1 MNKNLF
7 VKIIVDSVAFLT
19 TVIGSSYIYSRLIRY
34 DHNSDFE
41 LYIIGYIIYIVSL
54 YGSKGY
60 INHRD
65 LVRISDLVASFKGA
79 IVASIVFVAFL
90 FFANMEFSRY
100 LIISFSLFLPIATIL
115 GRLIANKVIAE
126 SFKYSSTERILIYGA
141 GQKGREFQN
150 LTKKFNTTFTICG
163 FLDDSRGGD
172 DIMGKFSDL
181 SSVVIANNVNRLIV
195 AIGHLSEEDVSKIFQ
210 ETKNHKLKVSFIPT
224 QTLMKNNH
232 LKFRDFAGITM
243 VANRNN
249 EKNLIYSFTS
259 RILDIVVAISAL
271 ILSFPLFVGL
281 FIYTRISDGGPII
294 FTQDRVGL
302 DSKVFKL
309 HKFRSMHIDSN
320 QYERSPDSSEDP
332 RITKLGKW
340 IRKFSLDEIPQF
352 YNVLKGEMSLVGPRP
367 EMPFIVEQY
376 SNFEKQR
383 LSVKPG
389 ITGLWQISPGR
400 KHDITD
406 NLEYDLYYIEN
417 QSISLDIVLLALTG
431 VFVLK
436 TFTH

>member
-1 MNKNLF
+1 MKKNLF
-7 VKIIVDSVAFLT
+7 VKIFIDSIAFLT
-19 TVIGSSYIYSRLIRY
+19 SVIGSSYIYSSLIRY
-34 DHNSDFE
+34 EHNSDFE
-41 LYIIGYIIYIVSL
+41 LYIFGYIIYIVSL

-79 IVASIVFVAFL
+79 IVASMIFVAFL
-90 FFANMEFSRY
+90 FFAKIEFSRY
-100 LIISFSLFLPIATIL
+100 LIISFSLFLPIATVF
-115 GRLIANKVIAE
+115 GRLIANKLIKD
-126 SFKYSSTERILIYGA
+126 SFKYISTERLLIYGA

-150 LTKKFNTTFTICG
+150 LTRKFNAGFTVCG
-163 FLDDSRGGD
+163 FLDDSKDGGD
-172 DIMGKFSDL
+172 ILGKFSDL
-181 SSVVIANNVNRLIV
+181 SSIVVANNVNRLIV
-195 AIGHLSEEDVSKIFQ
+195 AIGRLSDKDVSKILH
-210 ETKNHKLKVSFIPT
+210 ETKRHKLKVSFIPT

-232 LKFRDFAGITM
+232 LKFRDFAGVTM
-243 VANRNN
+243 VANRNS
-249 EKNLIYSFTS
+249 EMNLIYSYTS
-259 RILDIVVAISAL
+259 RALDIAVAISAL
-271 ILSFPLFVGL
+271 IVSFPIYVGL
-281 FIYTRISDGGPII
+281 FIYMKISDGGPII

-302 DSKVFKL
+302 NSKTFRLYKI
-309 HKFRSMHIDSN
+309 RSMYLDSN
-320 QYERSPDSSEDP
+320 KYERSPDSSGDP

-340 IRKFSLDEIPQF
+340 IRKYSFDEIPQF
-352 YNVLKGEMSLVGPRP
+352 YNVLMGDMSLVGPRP